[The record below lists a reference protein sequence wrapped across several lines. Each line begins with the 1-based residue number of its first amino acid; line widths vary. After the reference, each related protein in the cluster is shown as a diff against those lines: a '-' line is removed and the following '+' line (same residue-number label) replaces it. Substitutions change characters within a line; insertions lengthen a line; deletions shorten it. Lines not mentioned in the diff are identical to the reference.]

1 MLVGSSSRGG
11 RGGGGNENRSELRKI
26 LILEKTE
33 KDAITK
39 HHS

>member
-11 RGGGGNENRSELRKI
+11 GGGGGNENRSELRKI

-33 KDAITK
+33 KDVITK
-39 HHS
+39 RHS